1 MKTTWSVRNELH
13 KIKMLTS
20 LHKSVTYWLK
30 QMCGYFR
37 QKNIQMVFNK
47 FSVGT
52 SFPSALSSARRDT
65 SKKEFC
71 YNWLA
76 LYIAGAELSFL

>member
-1 MKTTWSVRNELH
+1 MKITWSVRNELH

-52 SFPSALSSARRDT
+52 SFASALSSAR
-65 SKKEFC
+65 KKEFC